1 MSARVSRVTVTAYR
15 VPTETPESDGTL
27 EWTAT
32 TMVVVR
38 LQAGDQEGI
47 GYTYADTAAAQF
59 IREHLSELVAGAD
72 PMNVTRVWERMRAGV
87 RNMGGSGVAAT
98 AIAAVDVALWDLKAK
113 LLGVPLVVLLGAV
126 RDRVDLYGSGG
137 FTSYTIDQLCKQL
150 SGWAEQGI
158 SRVKMKVGRDS
169 RADPERVRAARSAI
183 GPDAA
188 LFVDANGAYTRKQAL
203 ALAERFAEQRVTWFE
218 EPVATT
224 DLEGFRLLRDRAPG
238 GMDIAGGEYG
248 YETTYFRTLLQTGA
262 VDVLQADA
270 TRCCGITGLL
280 QVNGLCA
287 AFDLP
292 LSTHTAPAVHL
303 HPACALSRIVHMEYF
318 FDHVR
323 IERMLLDGAV
333 LPEAGALCPD
343 LTRPG
348 LGLELKESDAQRF
361 QTFRAD

>member
-1 MSARVSRVTVTAYR
+1 MSGSVSRVIVTAYR

-38 LQAGDQEGI
+38 VQADGREGI
-47 GYTYADTAAAQF
+47 GYTYADTATAHF
-59 IREHLSELVAGAD
+59 VREHLSDLIARAD
-72 PMNVTRVWERMRAGV
+72 PMDVTGLWETMRAAV
-87 RNMGGSGVAAT
+87 RNMGGGGVAAM

-126 RDRVDLYGSGG
+126 RDRVDVYGSGG
-137 FTSYTIDQLCKQL
+137 FTSYSADQLCAQL
-150 SGWAEQGI
+150 AGWTDQGI
-158 SRVKMKVGRDS
+158 RRVKMKVGRNPQS
-169 RADPERVRAARSAI
+169 DPERVSAARTAI
-183 GPDAA
+183 GSEAE

-203 ALAERFAEQRVTWFE
+203 GLADRFAECGVTWFE

-224 DLEGFRLLRDRAPG
+224 DLEGFRLLRHRAPAG
-238 GMDIAGGEYG
+238 LDIAGGEYG
-248 YETTYFRTLLQTGA
+248 YETSYFRTLLQTGA

-280 QVNGLCA
+280 QVNALCA

-303 HPACALSRIVHMEYF
+303 HAACALSRVVHIEYF

-323 IERMLLDGAV
+323 IEHMLLDGVV
-333 LPEAGALCPD
+333 LPVAGALRPD
-343 LTRPG
+343 LSRPG
-348 LGLELKESDAQRF
+348 LGLELKEADAQRF